1 MQDQEE
7 QNRTDDYDTPWK
19 TILETYFEDFMAFFL
34 PVAHQGID
42 WSRGVEFLD
51 KELARIAHDA
61 EIGNRT
67 MDKLVKVWQ
76 KNGQERWVLIHAE
89 VQGEWKKDFL
99 SRIYTYQ
106 YRAFDIKK
114 MPVVGL
120 IILTDEEPNWRPNE
134 YHQELWGS
142 EVVYRF
148 NTVKLLDYLNRLDEL
163 ENSDNPFSIVVLAQL
178 QAKKTHNQPEARYQ
192 SKWHIIRSLYKRGF
206 SQQQIVNL
214 FHFIDW
220 VLALPE
226 AIDQRF
232 WHELNQFEESQK
244 MPYISSVERIGQKKG
259 ILIGRQEGKAE
270 MLLHLIQR
278 RFGMVPEA
286 IHKQVFSANLTN
298 LDIWID
304 RILDSDSL
312 QAIFEDQN
320 TPH

>member
-120 IILTDEEPNWRPNE
+120 VILIDEEPNWR
-134 YHQELWGS
+134 
-142 EVVYRF
+142 
-148 NTVKLLDYLNRLDEL
+148 
-163 ENSDNPFSIVVLAQL
+163 
-178 QAKKTHNQPEARYQ
+178 
-192 SKWHIIRSLYKRGF
+192 
-206 SQQQIVNL
+206 
-214 FHFIDW
+214 
-220 VLALPE
+220 
-226 AIDQRF
+226 
-232 WHELNQFEESQK
+232 
-244 MPYISSVERIGQKKG
+244 
-259 ILIGRQEGKAE
+259 
-270 MLLHLIQR
+270 
-278 RFGMVPEA
+278 
-286 IHKQVFSANLTN
+286 
-298 LDIWID
+298 
-304 RILDSDSL
+304 
-312 QAIFEDQN
+312 
-320 TPH
+320 